1 MSPLLTVTELNEI
14 NELMAEIAGLEA
26 EAQQKAQ
33 EFNITDPME
42 SVNAQIHSMLDVVHD
57 IVCLP
62 EGGKVMIHTD
72 VILKAACMLIHVGR
86 LVKRHG
92 IKMNGPAH

>member
-1 MSPLLTVTELNEI
+1 MSPLLTVAELNEI
-14 NELMAEIAGLEA
+14 NELMAEIAVLEA

-33 EFNITDPME
+33 ELNITDPMK
-42 SVNAQIHSMLDVVHD
+42 SVDAQIQTMLNVVHD

-62 EGGKVMIHTD
+62 EDGKAVIHTD

-92 IKMNGPAH
+92 IKMNGPVY

>member
-42 SVNAQIHSMLDVVHD
+42 QASAQIHSMLNVVHD
-57 IVCLP
+57 IVCM
-62 EGGKVMIHTD
+62 EGEEARVRDD
-72 VILKAACMLIHVGR
+72 VILKAACMLIQVGR

-92 IKMNGPAH
+92 VKMNGPAH